1 MSHLETQAPLGFP
14 EAAGDKGLKSGAL
27 GLVSSIVVGMAS
39 TAPAYSLAAS
49 LGFVVAT
56 VNGDGIVGVK
66 APSIMLLAFVPM
78 LFIAIAYQ
86 QLNKA
91 EPDCGTT
98 FTWAT
103 RAFGP
108 RAGWIGGW
116 GIIAADVIVMANL
129 AQIAGSYGF
138 QLFGLDELAASTFW
152 SMVAGVAWIIVMTY
166 ICYRGIEVSARL
178 QYALLGIEVV
188 VLVIFSVIA
197 LIKVY
202 SGNATPGSLTPSLSW
217 LWPSGMTLSALVTA
231 TLIAVFIYWGWD
243 TAVSINEETSDPE
256 KTPGRAAIISTLLLL
271 LTYAIVSVATVAFA
285 GVGETDLGLANPENS
300 DDVFNALGPSV
311 FGDSFLGRAMEILLI
326 LSVLSSASASTQ
338 TTILPT
344 ARTTLAMGA
353 YKAIPSAFAR
363 IHPKYMTPT
372 VSTIMMGAVSIIF
385 YVGLTLISENVLGDS
400 IAAVGLMIA
409 FYYGLTGFAAVWFY
423 RHDLFKS
430 GRDFA
435 MKGLFPFLGGLLLLG
450 AFVIASYQ
458 YAQPDYGS
466 TTLWGIGGVFIIGIG
481 ALLSGVVLMIIW
493 NMIAPAFFRGET
505 LSKRT
510 SSELILVMSA
520 FEEETVRLPDSGLPD
535 IVIAPDLSNLPEG
548 MTALDLESGVE
559 IDSTSQLRA
568 LRSDQD
574 IQHAKE
580 TFEAEHEADHE
591 ADHDGEK

>member
-1 MSHLETQAPLGFP
+1 MSAQHPATEAPIGFP
-14 EAAGDKGLKSGAL
+14 EVAQDKGLKSGAL

-56 VNGDGIVGVK
+56 TNGDGIVGVK
-66 APSIMLLAFVPM
+66 APSIMLLAFIPM
-78 LFIAIAYQ
+78 FFIAIAYQ

-108 RAGWIGGW
+108 WAGWVGGW

-138 QLFGLDELAASTFW
+138 QLFGLDDLAASTFW

-178 QYALLGIEVV
+178 QYALLGIEIV
-188 VLVIFSVIA
+188 VLVAFSAIA
-197 LIKVY
+197 LTKVY
-202 SGNATPGSLTPSLSW
+202 GGNATPDSLTPELGW
-217 LWPSGMTLSALVTA
+217 LWPSGLSLSALVTA

-243 TAVSINEETSDPE
+243 TAVSINEETENPE
-256 KTPGRAAIISTLLLL
+256 KTPGRAAVISTLLLL

-285 GVGETDLGLANPENS
+285 GTGDTGLGLANPENS
-300 DDVFNALGPSV
+300 DDVFNALGPTV
-311 FGDSFLGRAMEILLI
+311 FGDSMIGRTLEILLI

-353 YKAIPSAFAR
+353 YKAVPSMFAR
-363 IHPKYMTPT
+363 IHPKYLTPT
-372 VSTIMMGAVSIIF
+372 VATVWMGAVSIVF
-385 YVGLTLISENVLGDS
+385 YVGLTLVSENVLGDS

-423 RHDLFKS
+423 RRSLFTS
-430 GRDFA
+430 MNNFVMR
-435 MKGLFPFLGGLLLLG
+435 GLFPFLGGTMLLG

-466 TTLWGIGGVFIIGIG
+466 TTLAGVGGVFIIGIG
-481 ALLSGVVLMIIW
+481 TLLLGVILMVIW
-493 NMIAPAFFRGET
+493 SRIAPAFFRGET
-505 LSKRT
+505 LSRRT
-510 SSELILVMSA
+510 HSELILVA
-520 FEEETVRLPDSGLPD
+520 APFEEETVRLPDSGLPD
-535 IVIAPDLSNLPEG
+535 LVIAPDLSNLPEG
-548 MTALDLESGVE
+548 MSAYDLESGEE
-559 IDSTSQLRA
+559 IENTGQLRA
-568 LRSDQD
+568 LRAEQAASASADQD
-574 IQHAKE
+574 PEDEQRNV
-580 TFEAEHEADHE
+580 
-591 ADHDGEK
+591 

>member
-1 MSHLETQAPLGFP
+1 MSTHTKGDAPIGFP
-14 EAAGDKGLKSGAL
+14 EAASDKGLKSGAL
-27 GLVSSIVVGMAS
+27 GLMSSIVIGMAS

-56 VNGDGIVGVK
+56 ANGDGIVGVK
-66 APSIMLLAFVPM
+66 APSIMLLAFIPM
-78 LFIAIAYQ
+78 FFIAIAYQ

-138 QLFGLDELAASTFW
+138 QLFGLDGLAESTFW

-178 QYALLGIEVV
+178 QYVLLGIEVV
-188 VLVIFSVIA
+188 VLVIFSAIA

-202 SGNATPGSLTPSLSW
+202 GGSAPEGYLVPSLSW
-217 LWPSGMTLSALVTA
+217 LWPSGMSLSALVTA

-243 TAVSINEETSDPE
+243 TAVSVNEETSDPA
-256 KTPGRAAIISTLLLL
+256 KTPGRAAVISTLLLL

-285 GVGETDLGLANPENS
+285 GTGESGLGLANPDNS
-300 DDVFNALGPSV
+300 GDVFHALGPSV
-311 FGDSFLGRAMEILLI
+311 FGDSGMGKAMEILLI

-353 YKAIPSAFAR
+353 YKAVPSMFAR

-372 VSTIMMGAVSIIF
+372 VATVWMGAVSIIF
-385 YVGLTLISENVLGDS
+385 YVGLTLVSGDVLGDS

-409 FYYGLTGFAAVWFY
+409 FYYGITGFAAVWFY
-423 RHDLFKS
+423 RHDIFTGLSNFV
-430 GRDFA
+430 
-435 MKGLFPFLGGLLLLG
+435 MKGLFPFLGGVLLLG
-450 AFVIASYQ
+450 AFVIASYN

-466 TTLWGIGGVFIIGIG
+466 TTMGGVGGVFIIGIG
-481 ALLSGVVLMIIW
+481 TLLLGVVLMINW
-493 NMIAPAFFRGET
+493 NMVAPAFFRGET

-510 SSELILVMSA
+510 SSELVLMVSSM
-520 FEEETVRLPDSGLPD
+520 EEDTVRLPDSGLPD
-535 IVIAPDLSNLPEG
+535 IIIAPDLSNLPEG
-548 MTALDLESGVE
+548 MTALDLQSGEE
-559 IDSTSQLRA
+559 IENTGQLRA
-568 LRSDQD
+568 LREEQAAEDDKDQ
-574 IQHAKE
+574 
-580 TFEAEHEADHE
+580 
-591 ADHDGEK
+591 